1 MKNILIP
8 TDFSENANNAIDYAL
23 QLHKNE
29 KCVFHILNTYVPEI
43 IHSRFMASSTV
54 LIDGIETESKTQ
66 LQRTLRIIKKQYPD
80 ELYEF
85 NIISSFE
92 ILTNK
97 MVEIVENKD
106 IDLVV
111 SGTKGMSSIKQVF
124 MGTNTVKMI
133 KTIKNCPLLG
143 VPENCTYTK
152 PINIALA
159 TDLKRSFSTLALNS
173 LLDIAKRFNATIHI
187 THIQTKTK
195 LDKIQ
200 QANLKILE
208 DYLSNTQYK
217 IHFLTSYAYKSEVI
231 NDFSNENESN
241 MLALVYNEHG
251 YLENLMREPVVK
263 NIVNYSSVPILV
275 LPC

>member
-8 TDFSENANNAIDYAL
+8 TDFSENANNAIGYAL

-54 LIDGIETESKTQ
+54 LIDGVETESKTQ
-66 LQRTLRIIKKQYPD
+66 LQRTLRIIKKQYPN
-80 ELYEF
+80 ELYQF

-97 MVEIVENKD
+97 MVEIVENNN

-173 LLDIAKRFNATIHI
+173 LLDIAKRFNATIYI

-208 DYLSNTQYK
+208 DYLSNIKYK
-217 IHFLTSYAYKSEVI
+217 IHFLTLYAYKSEVI
-231 NDFSNENESN
+231 NDFLKENESN